1 MRHRYTLVGIILI
14 LFTCASLSALAQ
26 PNIGINMPNDG
37 YTQTKE
43 LALLYKKGL
52 VREDL
57 GSNPSAVLAYRAA
70 LARSQNILNKESTGA
85 DVCYR
90 VFPFSVGSAY
100 RLGIVTHR
108 SIEGSVTKLYQQLQM
123 YEDAEKW
130 IDEVLTTISTLMLEK
145 DMDIPRTQFGMIYY
159 ARAYNKIGWAYAL
172 FNGNLW
178 KKYLV
183 YTPAN
188 IMGMIDKQIADLK
201 QMMLFYDIVYA
212 PNTNLTKQID
222 EGVDRYFSNLKSNSN
237 ELFTLSLCYGTSD
250 KEALKSMIKSQLKN
264 VQKVIDLYNSNNVR
278 NSLDKGR
285 TIFTFEEL
293 NQPVST
299 ELIKTMASL
308 LNAMSNPAGN

>member
-1 MRHRYTLVGIILI
+1 MRHISALAGITLVL
-14 LFTCASLSALAQ
+14 LTCASLSALAQ
-26 PNIGINMPNDG
+26 PNISIDIPNDG

-43 LALLYKKGL
+43 LVLLYKKGL

-70 LARSQNILNKESTGA
+70 LARSQSILNKDSTGV
-85 DVCYR
+85 DICYK
-90 VFPFSVGSAY
+90 VLPFSIGSAY

-108 SIEGSVTKLYQQLQM
+108 SIEGSVIKLYQQLQM

-130 IDEVLTTISTLMLEK
+130 INEVLTTISTLMLER

-188 IMGMIDKQIADLK
+188 IMGMIDRQIADLK

-212 PNTNLTKQID
+212 PNANLTKEID
-222 EGVDRYFSNLKSNSN
+222 EGVDRYFSNLKSDSN
-237 ELFTLSLCYGTSD
+237 EFFTLSLCNGTSER
-250 KEALKSMIKSQLKN
+250 EALKSMIKSQLKN
-264 VQKVIDLYNSNNVR
+264 VQKVIDLYYSNNIR

-293 NQPVST
+293 LQPVST